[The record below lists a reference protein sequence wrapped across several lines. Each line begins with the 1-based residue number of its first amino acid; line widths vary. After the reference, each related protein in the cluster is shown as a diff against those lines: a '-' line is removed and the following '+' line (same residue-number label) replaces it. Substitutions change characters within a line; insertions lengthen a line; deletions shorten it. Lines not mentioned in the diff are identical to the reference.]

1 MKNQSACDAY
11 LAWLSGNAMPEAA
24 PVHPLSLPLLT
35 LFIKYPRPLS
45 SFILPPS
52 SLDFNPHINPLHLA
66 ILHHLVRQSFR
77 ERRAEIDHQQSIG
90 DGE

>member
-1 MKNQSACDAY
+1 MR
-11 LAWLSGNAMPEAA
+11 EAA
-24 PVHPLSLPLLT
+24 LIRGSARLATGLGPLPRRALPERHTDTMRNPFLLLT
-35 LFIKYPRPLS
+35 LPPHS
-45 SFILPPS
+45 SHF
-52 SLDFNPHINPLHLA
+52 DPHINPLHLA

>member
-1 MKNQSACDAY
+1 
-11 LAWLSGNAMPEAA
+11 MPEAA

-45 SFILPPS
+45 SFMALGHPVLPPS